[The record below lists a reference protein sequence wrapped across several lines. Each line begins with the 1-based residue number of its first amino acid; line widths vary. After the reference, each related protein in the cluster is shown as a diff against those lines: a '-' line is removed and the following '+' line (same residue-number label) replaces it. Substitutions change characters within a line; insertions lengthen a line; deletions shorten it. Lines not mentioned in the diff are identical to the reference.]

1 MVWRKVLRALD
12 RKVLNSCVQVLL
24 LAMSCSSVGLIQIIT
39 WLRWKWAELGDGV
52 MLSAAATLYRV
63 SVKVLMEDGS
73 AFVIGKE
80 AVEDSAQL
88 TVGFVS
94 MSGTCPNHFV
104 SLLRVAKSTATRQ
117 FDELAEKAC
126 GPATS
131 DAPVSRKNTPSDIVQ
146 VPTNALCRPQLQL
159 YPKTTFGQQQRA
171 FSKSLYY
178 KYSFIEVSLKADAVF
193 CFPCRF
199 LEQEWPL
206 V

>member
-1 MVWRKVLRALD
+1 ME
-12 RKVLNSCVQVLL
+12 
-24 LAMSCSSVGLIQIIT
+24 MGGT
-39 WLRWKWAELGDGV
+39 WGDGV

-126 GPATS
+126 GPAAS
-131 DAPVSRKNTPSDIVQ
+131 DAPVSRENTSSDIAQ
-146 VPTNALCRPQLQL
+146 VPTDALCRPELQL
-159 YPKTTFGQQQRA
+159 YPKTTFGQQHSA
-171 FSKSLYY
+171 FSKSLYN
-178 KYSFIEVSLKADAVF
+178 KYSFIEYSILIESGR
-193 CFPCRF
+193 CFLLPLSF
-199 LEQEWPL
+199 FWKQEWPL